1 MLHMTYKYAASAGQ
15 DGDAKSAAFLAGVL
29 ANANRGGENV
39 ATGTLQGA
47 IMGGAC
53 GYSKLPQSL
62 LEGLSPTDRENL
74 DKEVDAFLA
83 SIPLLS
89 KEKDDEHVAS
99 GSL

>member
-1 MLHMTYKYAASAGQ
+1 MIYKYAAASGQ
-15 DGDAKSAAFLAGVL
+15 DEEAKSEAFLAGVL

-47 IMGGAC
+47 VMGGAC
-53 GYSKLPQSL
+53 GYSNLPKSL
-62 LEGLSPTDRENL
+62 LEGLSPTDREKL

-89 KEKDDEHVAS
+89 QEAGVAS